1 LSELN
6 QPKLFPPTAEEMT
19 AKVDAQI
26 LHLIMGD
33 SGGPFGLTLG
43 TLEKSLLGAL
53 RFQRG
58 HKKAVSIAALQR
70 YLEVD
75 ARTIKQA
82 VRTLRLNFRLP
93 IGSSKSSSGGGYYI
107 MITPQDVAMWAK
119 DVLDQVRAEVAV
131 LRAAAGEQA
140 GLEILGQLRNEALNA
155 VQQEGNH
162 A

>member
-1 LSELN
+1 MSD
-6 QPKLFPPTAEEMT
+6 QTKLFPPTAEEMT
-19 AKVDAQI
+19 AKIDGLISDLI
-26 LHLIMGD
+26 LGR
-33 SGGPFGLTLG
+33 SGGPYGLTLG
-43 TLEKSLLGAL
+43 TIEKSLLRLL

-58 HKKAVSIAALQR
+58 HEKAVSIGTLQE
-70 YLEVD
+70 YLDAD

-82 VRTLRLNFRLP
+82 VRTLRLNYRLP
-93 IGSSKSSSGGGYYI
+93 IGSSKQSAGGGYYI
-107 MITPQDVAMWAK
+107 MITPQDVAIWSK

-155 VQQEGNH
+155 LQEETAH